1 MKAFSKTLLLLA
13 GMSLLLAGCQ
23 KEGRYDNDKGLI
35 RFSASARPE
44 TKTAYGIYDYDTY
57 NNPVWQR
64 IDWVG

>member
-23 KEGRYDNDKGLI
+23 KEGRNGGDADLI

-44 TKTAYGIYDYDTY
+44 TKTAYGDYEND
-57 NNPVWQR
+57 NNGDGSR
-64 IDWVG
+64 N